1 MCSRDRT
8 QAACGLPGPV
18 APAEHPELLAL
29 WEASVRATHHFLSE
43 ADIAELKPLILN
55 QYFGLVE
62 LCCLRGGDGG
72 IQAFMGTAGDRL
84 EMLFVRPDRFRL
96 GLGGRLVRHAVQR
109 LGVREVD
116 VNEQNPQAL
125 AFYKSLGFR
134 QVGRSELDG
143 QGRPFPLLTLRLPDE
158 AA

>member
-1 MCSRDRT
+1 MDQT
-8 QAACGLPGPV
+8 ACLPGPV

-29 WEASVRATHHFLSE
+29 WEASVRATHDFLGE

-55 QYFGLVE
+55 QYFDLVE
-62 LCCLRGGDGG
+62 LTGLRDAEGG

-96 GLGGRLVRHAVQR
+96 GLGGRLVRHAVRR

-116 VNEQNPQAL
+116 VNEQNPQAV

-134 QVGRSELDG
+134 PVGRSELDG